1 MIKATIGFKHGL
13 RAEIYPEPRH
23 FRRKIRIVDTAN
35 GGHGDTGFMCFD
47 VNDTNWHTF
56 AHVWRENGTLGY
68 EFSHFPYIF
77 PIIDTSHYFVDTVC
91 DRPTGFGVM
100 SLTSQSAMLSWDG
113 GGASNWE
120 LAVGPEGCIPETA
133 TSTFWDQQVATLT
146 GLEQGQ
152 WYYAWVRAVCD
163 TARASQWSERLRFY
177 IPADGTQEDFA
188 DLTATDRHTHI
199 MPNPASTSV
208 TVISAFRISVVEVW
222 SLNGKL
228 AMRHEADGMTTVLDI
243 STLPKG
249 TYMLRIG
256 TNHGYTHKKLV
267 VE

>member
-1 MIKATIGFKHGL
+1 MCLSIPRGVSSRNGGAM
-13 RAEIYPEPRH
+13 PE

-35 GGHGDTGFMCFD
+35 GWNLDYGFMGFG
-47 VNDTNWHTF
+47 VTDTNWHTF
-56 AHVWRENGTLGY
+56 AHVWRENEALGF
-68 EFSHFPYIF
+68 EFSYFPYIF

-91 DRPTGFGVM
+91 DRPTGFGVI
-100 SLTSQSAMLSWDG
+100 SLSSQLAMLSWDG

-177 IPADGTQEDFA
+177 VPADGSQEDIT

-222 SLNGKL
+222 SHNGKL
-228 AMRHEADGMTTVLDI
+228 AMRHEADGMTTALDI

>member
-1 MIKATIGFKHGL
+1 MDTTNGMNRDDGYLSFCAT
-13 RAEIYPEPRH
+13 
-23 FRRKIRIVDTAN
+23 
-35 GGHGDTGFMCFD
+35 
-47 VNDTNWHTF
+47 DTNWHTYG
-56 AHVWRENGTLGY
+56 HIWLDDQGRVGPEYRL
-68 EFSHFPYIF
+68 FPYIF

-100 SLTSQSAMLSWDG
+100 SLTSQLAMLSWDG
-113 GGASNWE
+113 GGATNWE
-120 LAVGPEGCIPETA
+120 LAVGPEGCMPETA

-177 IPADGTQEDFA
+177 VPADGSQEDIT

-228 AMRHEADGMTTVLDI
+228 AMRHEADGMTTALDI